1 MSQTALREFS
11 PSAWARVEER
21 TGKEGEEN
29 RDSPRTVLS
38 TRPAVTLHNSSIKY
52 HYRRKKVTKYGI

>member
-1 MSQTALREFS
+1 LREFS

-29 RDSPRTVLS
+29 RDSPSTVLS
-38 TRPAVTLHNSSIKY
+38 TRPAVTLYNNKIIKCIKS
-52 HYRRKKVTKYGI
+52 RIRTRI